1 MKRRATAVWQGD
13 GLTGKGSLSTPSK
26 VFDNTPYN
34 FTARFKNE
42 DGKNGTNPEE
52 LIAAAHAGCLNMALS
67 FGLVGAGYVAERL
80 ETQAVVTIEQD
91 EGSSSFSLTSI
102 VLKMKAIV
110 PEISEAEFTEL
121 ANGAKDGC
129 PISKALSTVP
139 MTLEIEFSN
148 S

>member
-52 LIAAAHAGCLNMALS
+52 LIAAAHAGCFNMALS

-80 ETQAVVTIEQD
+80 ETKAVVTIEQD
-91 EGSSSFSLTSI
+91 EGSQDFSITSI
-102 VLKMKAIV
+102 VLKMNAIV
-110 PEISEAEFTEL
+110 PEISEEKFTEL
-121 ANGAKDGC
+121 ANGAKAGC

-139 MTLEIEFSN
+139 MTLEIDFSN